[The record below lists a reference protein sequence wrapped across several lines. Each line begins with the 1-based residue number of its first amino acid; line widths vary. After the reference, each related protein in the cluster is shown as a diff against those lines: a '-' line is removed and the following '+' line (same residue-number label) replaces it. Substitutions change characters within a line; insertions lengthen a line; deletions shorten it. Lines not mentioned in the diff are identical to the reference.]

1 MEHPGGQP
9 PTPCAPHASY
19 AGMRACARYA
29 GACASRASY
38 TGMRARAR
46 CAGAPLRS
54 PSPAASR
61 TVAPPSIGC
70 NCKARGKVSLI
81 APNHP
86 ERVVSVI
93 SVDDR
98 ALVGAAAPPS
108 SRGTHP
114 RPFAPQRSTCAP
126 TRPPLMLPR
135 HPVARHT
142 CAASCQARGGEP
154 GTLRNGS
161 LSTLCL
167 EMPRSAG
174 LLSLFEHQLPPR
186 WRMIR
191 SR

>member
-1 MEHPGGQP
+1 
-9 PTPCAPHASY
+9 
-19 AGMRACARYA
+19 MRAPAHRA
-29 GACASRASY
+29 PATPACGRVRVVRAL
-38 TGMRARAR
+38 R
-46 CAGAPLRS
+46 PLRS
-54 PSPAASR
+54 PSPAACR
-61 TVAPPSIGC
+61 TVRTVDRLQLQGKGQSLTDCPEPPRTRRLCDLRGRPRLSWC
-70 NCKARGKVSLI
+70 CCSPFFARHTSTAV
-81 APNHP
+81 
-86 ERVVSVI
+86 
-93 SVDDR
+93 
-98 ALVGAAAPPS
+98 
-108 SRGTHP
+108 
-114 RPFAPQRSTCAP
+114 FAPQRSTCAP

>member
-19 AGMRACARYA
+19 AGMRACAR
-29 GACASRASY
+29 
-38 TGMRARAR
+38 
-46 CAGAPLRS
+46 CAGAP
-54 PSPAASR
+54 A
-61 TVAPPSIGC
+61 APPPL
-70 NCKARGKVSLI
+70 ARGI
-81 APNHP
+81 TQCGAPSRSVPRQGAKYGLPRTTEPP
-86 ERVVSVI
+86 ER
-93 SVDDR
+93 
-98 ALVGAAAPPS
+98 LVCCDLRGTTAPSLVLPPS

-114 RPFAPQRSTCAP
+114 RPFSQRSAARAHP
-126 TRPPLMLPR
+126 HGPR
-135 HPVARHT
+135 LCFRAHHPVARHT